1 MPCGR
6 GKIAPNA
13 SSEGEGEDVDVKRTI
28 LVKDEPDDEDVG

>member
-13 SSEGEGEDVDVKRTI
+13 SSEGEDVDVKRTI